1 MSNVSMKSMLE
12 AGVHFGHQ
20 TSRWNPKMS
29 RYIFGE
35 RNGVHIL
42 DLQKTAK
49 ELKKACA
56 FVKEESKKGSKFLF
70 VGTKKQAQEAIAA
83 EAARCGAYCIH
94 EKWLG
99 GTLTNF
105 QTVKK
110 SIERMNELEK
120 WEGSGV
126 FKAISKKEASRLTKE
141 LNRLQKLLGGIREM
155 KVLPDVVFVID
166 PVDTAGAV
174 RESRVLG
181 IPVVAVCDTNSD
193 PDLITVPVPGNDDAA
208 RSIKLFCGAI
218 ADAVLEGK
226 AEAEAA
232 KQPAEAAATEEG
244 EKAPVNPAMAN
255 AFESAMLASEKAEQ
269 QAEAVAAANADIQ
282 AEAAAAQEAQAIHE
296 DMEKVEAAKE
306 ATEEK
311 KPAAKKTTTAKKP
324 AAKKT
329 VKAEKEEETADKK
342 PAAKKTTAAKKPAAK
357 KTTKKAAEEAEAK

>member
-20 TSRWNPKMS
+20 TSRWNPKMG
-29 RYIFGE
+29 RFIFGE

-56 FVKEESKKGSKFLF
+56 FIKEETKKGAKFLF
-70 VGTKKQAQEAIAA
+70 VGTKKQAQEAIQA

-110 SIERMNELEK
+110 SVERLNELEK
-120 WEGSGV
+120 WEASGV

-141 LNRLQKLLGGIREM
+141 MQRLQKLLGGIRDM

-174 RESRVLG
+174 RESHALG
-181 IPVVAVCDTNSD
+181 IPVVAVCDTNAD
-193 PDLITVPVPGNDDAA
+193 PDMIDVPVPGNDDAA

-218 ADAVLEGK
+218 ADSILEARAEMEAVNK
-226 AEAEAA
+226 
-232 KQPAEAAATEEG
+232 PAEAAEEG
-244 EKAPVNPAMAN
+244 KPVENPVMAQ
-255 AFESAMLASEKAEQ
+255 AFESAMLAGEK
-269 QAEAVAAANADIQ
+269 
-282 AEAAAAQEAQAIHE
+282 AAQEA
-296 DMEKVEAAKE
+296 EAKAAE
-306 ATEEK
+306 APKAQEEK
-311 KPAAKKTTTAKKP
+311 AEE
-324 AAKKT
+324 
-329 VKAEKEEETADKK
+329 VKAEEPAEKK
-342 PAAKKTTAAKKPAAK
+342 VKKAAAKKPAAK
-357 KTTKKAAEEAEAK
+357 KTTAKTKKAAKAETEEVKAEEAPAEEAK

>member
-1 MSNVSMKSMLE
+1 MSTVSMKSMLE

-49 ELKKACA
+49 ELKKAYA

-70 VGTKKQAQEAIAA
+70 VGTKKQAQEAIAS

-141 LNRLQKLLGGIREM
+141 LNRLQKLLGGIRDM

-193 PDLITVPVPGNDDAA
+193 PDLINMPIPGNDDAA
-208 RSIKLFCGAI
+208 RSIKLFCAAI
-218 ADAVLEGK
+218 ADAVLEGR
-226 AEAEAA
+226 AEVEAA
-232 KQPAEAAATEEG
+232 KQPAETAAEEG

-255 AFESAMLASEKAEQ
+255 AFENAMLAGEEAEKEAAVEADIKAEVAAAKETADLVKKAEKAE
-269 QAEAVAAANADIQ
+269 
-282 AEAAAAQEAQAIHE
+282 
-296 DMEKVEAAKE
+296 AAK
-306 ATEEK
+306 
-311 KPAAKKTTTAKKP
+311 AKKTTTKKAATVAKKP

-329 VKAEKEEETADKK
+329 VKAEEEPAEKKVAKKATAKK
-342 PAAKKTTAAKKPAAK
+342 PAAKKTTAKKETAAK
-357 KTTKKAAEEAEAK
+357 AK

>member
-20 TSRWNPKMS
+20 TSRWNPKMG
-29 RYIFGE
+29 RFIFGE

-56 FVKEESKKGSKFLF
+56 FIKEESKKGSKFLF
-70 VGTKKQAQEAIAA
+70 VGTKKQAQEAIKA
-83 EAARCGAYCIH
+83 EAERCGAYCIS

-120 WEGSGV
+120 WESSGV

-141 LNRLQKLLGGIREM
+141 LNRLQKLLGGIRDM

-166 PVDTAGAV
+166 PVDTMGAV
-174 RESRVLG
+174 RESHVLG
-181 IPVVAVCDTNSD
+181 IPVVAVCDTNAD
-193 PDLITVPVPGNDDAA
+193 PDLITMPIPGNDDAA

-218 ADAVLEGK
+218 ADSILEGK
-226 AEAEAA
+226 AEVEAVKTA
-232 KQPAEAAATEEG
+232 QDAPADPE
-244 EKAPVNPAMAN
+244 NPAMAK
-255 AFESAMLASEKAEQ
+255 AFESAMLEAEKAEEAKQ
-269 QAEAVAAANADIQ
+269 EEAPAAEVVVEEVVVEEAPAAEVKEEAKEEKPAKKAAA
-282 AEAAAAQEAQAIHE
+282 
-296 DMEKVEAAKE
+296 
-306 ATEEK
+306 K
-311 KPAAKKTTTAKKP
+311 KTTAKKTTTAKK
-324 AAKKT
+324 A
-329 VKAEKEEETADKK
+329 TATK
-342 PAAKKTTAAKKPAAK
+342 TAAKKPAAK
-357 KTTKKAAEEAEAK
+357 KTTTKAKKADAKEEKAK

>member
-1 MSNVSMKSMLE
+1 MSNVSMKAMLE

-20 TSRWNPKMS
+20 TSRWNPKMG
-29 RYIFGE
+29 RFIFGE

-56 FVKEESKKGSKFLF
+56 FIKEETKKGAKFLF
-70 VGTKKQAQEAIAA
+70 VGTKKQAQEAIQA

-110 SIERMNELEK
+110 SVERLNELEK
-120 WEGSGV
+120 WEASGV

-141 LNRLQKLLGGIREM
+141 MQRLQKLLGGIRDM

-174 RESRVLG
+174 RESHTLG
-181 IPVVAVCDTNSD
+181 IPVVAVCDTNAD
-193 PDLITVPVPGNDDAA
+193 PDMIDVPVPGNDDAA

-218 ADAVLEGK
+218 ADSILEARAEMEAVNK
-226 AEAEAA
+226 
-232 KQPAEAAATEEG
+232 PAEAAEEG
-244 EKAPVNPAMAN
+244 KPVENPVMAQ
-255 AFESAMLASEKAEQ
+255 AFESAMLAGEK
-269 QAEAVAAANADIQ
+269 
-282 AEAAAAQEAQAIHE
+282 AAQEA
-296 DMEKVEAAKE
+296 EAKAAE
-306 ATEEK
+306 A
-311 KPAAKKTTTAKKP
+311 P
-324 AAKKT
+324 
-329 VKAEKEEETADKK
+329 KAQEEETAEEVKAEEPAEKK
-342 PAAKKTTAAKKPAAK
+342 VKKAAAKKPAAK
-357 KTTKKAAEEAEAK
+357 KTTAKTKKAAKAETEEVKAEEAPAEEAK

>member
-1 MSNVSMKSMLE
+1 MSNVSMKAMLE

-20 TSRWNPKMS
+20 TSRWNPKMG
-29 RYIFGE
+29 RFIFGE

-56 FVKEESKKGSKFLF
+56 FIKEETKKGAKFLF
-70 VGTKKQAQEAIAA
+70 VGTKKQAQEAIQA

-110 SIERMNELEK
+110 SVERLNELEK
-120 WEGSGV
+120 WEASGV

-141 LNRLQKLLGGIREM
+141 MQLLQKLLGGIRDM

-174 RESRVLG
+174 RESHTLG
-181 IPVVAVCDTNSD
+181 IPVVAVCDTNAD
-193 PDLITVPVPGNDDAA
+193 PDMIDVPVPGNDDAA

-218 ADAVLEGK
+218 ADSILEARAEMEAVNK
-226 AEAEAA
+226 
-232 KQPAEAAATEEG
+232 PAEAAEEG
-244 EKAPVNPAMAN
+244 KPVENPVMAQ
-255 AFESAMLASEKAEQ
+255 AFESAMLAGEK
-269 QAEAVAAANADIQ
+269 
-282 AEAAAAQEAQAIHE
+282 AAQEAEA
-296 DMEKVEAAKE
+296 EAAE
-306 ATEEK
+306 APKAQEEEK
-311 KPAAKKTTTAKKP
+311 AEE
-324 AAKKT
+324 
-329 VKAEKEEETADKK
+329 VKAEEPAEKK
-342 PAAKKTTAAKKPAAK
+342 VKKAAAKKPAAK
-357 KTTKKAAEEAEAK
+357 KTTAKTKKAAKAETEEVKAEEAPAEEAK

>member
-1 MSNVSMKSMLE
+1 MSNVSMKAMLE

-20 TSRWNPKMS
+20 TSRWNPKMG
-29 RYIFGE
+29 RFIFGE

-56 FVKEESKKGSKFLF
+56 FIKEETKKGAKFLF
-70 VGTKKQAQEAIAA
+70 VGTKKQAQEAIQA

-110 SIERMNELEK
+110 SVERLNELEK
-120 WEGSGV
+120 WEASGV

-141 LNRLQKLLGGIREM
+141 MQRLQKLLGGIRDM

-174 RESRVLG
+174 RESHSLG
-181 IPVVAVCDTNSD
+181 IPVVAVCDTNAGAD
-193 PDLITVPVPGNDDAA
+193 VIDVPVPGNDDAG

-218 ADAVLEGK
+218 ADSILEARAEMEAVNK
-226 AEAEAA
+226 
-232 KQPAEAAATEEG
+232 PAEAAEEG
-244 EKAPVNPAMAN
+244 KPVENPVMAQ
-255 AFESAMLASEKAEQ
+255 AFESAMLAGEK
-269 QAEAVAAANADIQ
+269 
-282 AEAAAAQEAQAIHE
+282 AAQEA
-296 DMEKVEAAKE
+296 EAKAAEAPKAKE
-306 ATEEK
+306 EEK
-311 KPAAKKTTTAKKP
+311 AEE
-324 AAKKT
+324 
-329 VKAEKEEETADKK
+329 VKAEEPAEKK
-342 PAAKKTTAAKKPAAK
+342 VKKAAAKKPAAK
-357 KTTKKAAEEAEAK
+357 KTTAKTKKAAKAETEEVKAEEAPAEEAK

>member
-29 RYIFGE
+29 RFIFGE

-56 FVKEESKKGSKFLF
+56 FVKEEAKKGSKFLF
-70 VGTKKQAQEAIAA
+70 VGTKKQAQEAIAT
-83 EAARCGAYCIH
+83 EAARADVYCIH

-120 WEGSGV
+120 WEASGV
-126 FKAISKKEASRLTKE
+126 FKAISKKEASRLSKE

-174 RESRVLG
+174 RESHVLG
-181 IPVVAVCDTNSD
+181 IPVVAVCDTNCD
-193 PDLITVPVPGNDDAA
+193 PDLIDVPVPGNDDAA
-208 RSIKLFCGAI
+208 RSIKLFCAAI
-218 ADAVLEGK
+218 ADAVLEGR

-232 KQPAEAAATEEG
+232 KQPAPAAAAEEG
-244 EKAPVNPAMAN
+244 DAAPANPAMAQ
-255 AFESAMLASEKAEQ
+255 AFESIMLAGEKAEEAK
-269 QAEAVAAANADIQ
+269 AEVKEEVKEETKAEEMKE
-282 AEAAAAQEAQAIHE
+282 EAAPA
-296 DMEKVEAAKE
+296 
-306 ATEEK
+306 EEK
-311 KPAAKKTTTAKKP
+311 KAKTAKKTTAKKP

-329 VKAEKEEETADKK
+329 TAKK
-342 PAAKKTTAAKKPAAK
+342 TEGTAKKTTA
-357 KTTKKAAEEAEAK
+357 KKAVKAEEKAEEAKEEAAAETK

>member
-20 TSRWNPKMS
+20 TSRWNPKMG
-29 RYIFGE
+29 RFIFGE

-70 VGTKKQAQEAIAA
+70 VGTKKQAQEAIKA
-83 EAARCGAYCIH
+83 EAARAGAYCIS

-120 WEGSGV
+120 WESSGV
-126 FKAISKKEASRLTKE
+126 FKAISKKEASRLSKE
-141 LNRLQKLLGGIREM
+141 LARLQKLLGGIRDM

-166 PVDTAGAV
+166 PVDTMGAV
-174 RESRVLG
+174 RESHVLG
-181 IPVVAVCDTNSD
+181 IPVVAVCDTNAD
-193 PDLITVPVPGNDDAA
+193 PDLISLPIPGNDDAA

-218 ADAVLEGK
+218 ADSILEGK
-226 AEAEAA
+226 AELEAVKEVNA
-232 KQPAEAAATEEG
+232 GNTVAAAE
-244 EKAPVNPAMAN
+244 NPAMAQ
-255 AFESAMLASEKAEQ
+255 AFENAMLAAEKAEEEKP
-269 QAEAVAAANADIQ
+269 AEVVVEEVVVE
-282 AEAAAAQEAQAIHE
+282 EAP
-296 DMEKVEAAKE
+296 AKE
-306 ATEEK
+306 E
-311 KPAAKKTTTAKKP
+311 
-324 AAKKT
+324 
-329 VKAEKEEETADKK
+329 VKAEEKPAKK
-342 PAAKKTTAAKKPAAK
+342 PAAKKTTAKKTTAKKATEGEEEKPAKKVAAKKPAAK
-357 KTTKKAAEEAEAK
+357 KTATKTKKVAEEEAK

>member
-1 MSNVSMKSMLE
+1 MSNVSMKAMLE

-20 TSRWNPKMS
+20 TSRWNPKMG
-29 RYIFGE
+29 RFIFGE

-56 FVKEESKKGSKFLF
+56 FIKEETKKGAKFLF
-70 VGTKKQAQEAIAA
+70 VGTKKQAQEAIQA

-110 SIERMNELEK
+110 SVERLNELEK
-120 WEGSGV
+120 WEASGV

-141 LNRLQKLLGGIREM
+141 MQRLQKLLGGIRDM

-174 RESRVLG
+174 RESHTLG
-181 IPVVAVCDTNSD
+181 IPVVAVCDTNAD
-193 PDLITVPVPGNDDAA
+193 PDMIDVPVPGNDDAA

-218 ADAVLEGK
+218 ADSILEARAEMEAVNK
-226 AEAEAA
+226 
-232 KQPAEAAATEEG
+232 PAEAAEEG
-244 EKAPVNPAMAN
+244 KPVENPVMAQ
-255 AFESAMLASEKAEQ
+255 AFESAMLAGEK
-269 QAEAVAAANADIQ
+269 
-282 AEAAAAQEAQAIHE
+282 AAQEA
-296 DMEKVEAAKE
+296 EAKAAE
-306 ATEEK
+306 APKAQEEEK
-311 KPAAKKTTTAKKP
+311 AEE
-324 AAKKT
+324 
-329 VKAEKEEETADKK
+329 VKAEEPAEKK
-342 PAAKKTTAAKKPAAK
+342 VKKAAAKKPAAK
-357 KTTKKAAEEAEAK
+357 KTTAKTKKAAKAETEEVKAEETPAEEAK

>member
-1 MSNVSMKSMLE
+1 MKAMLE

-20 TSRWNPKMS
+20 TSRWNPKMG

-56 FVKEESKKGSKFLF
+56 FVKEESKKGAKFLF
-70 VGTKKQAQEAIAA
+70 VGTKKQAQEAIQA

-110 SIERMNELEK
+110 SVERLNELEK
-120 WEGSGV
+120 WETSGV

-141 LNRLQKLLGGIREM
+141 MQRLQKLLGGIRDM

-174 RESRVLG
+174 RESYTLG
-181 IPVVAVCDTNSD
+181 IPVVAVCDTNAD
-193 PDLITVPVPGNDDAA
+193 PDMISVPVPGNDDAA
-208 RSIKLFCGAI
+208 RSIKLFCAAM
-218 ADAVLEGK
+218 ADSILEGRAEANPAK
-226 AEAEAA
+226 AEQEE
-232 KQPAEAAATEEG
+232 KPAEN
-244 EKAPVNPAMAN
+244 PVMAQ
-255 AFESAMLASEKAEQ
+255 AFESAMLAAEKE
-269 QAEAVAAANADIQ
+269 
-282 AEAAAAQEAQAIHE
+282 AQE
-296 DMEKVEAAKE
+296 KEAAKE
-306 ATEEK
+306 EAPAVAEEPVKEEVKEEK
-311 KPAAKKTTTAKKP
+311 PKAKKTTTAKKTT
-324 AAKKT
+324 AKKT
-329 VKAEKEEETADKK
+329 TAKKAEEVKEEAKEEKPKAKKTTTAKKTTAKKTTAKKAEKEE
-342 PAAKKTTAAKKPAAK
+342 AK
-357 KTTKKAAEEAEAK
+357 

>member
-1 MSNVSMKSMLE
+1 MSNVSMKAMLE

-20 TSRWNPKMS
+20 TSRWNPKMG
-29 RYIFGE
+29 RFIFGE

-56 FVKEESKKGSKFLF
+56 FIKEETKKGSKFLF
-70 VGTKKQAQEAIAA
+70 VGTKKQAQEAIQA

-110 SIERMNELEK
+110 SVERLNELEK
-120 WEGSGV
+120 WEASGV

-141 LNRLQKLLGGIREM
+141 MLRLQKLLGGIRDM

-181 IPVVAVCDTNSD
+181 IPVVAVCDTNAD
-193 PDLITVPVPGNDDAA
+193 PDLIDVPIPGNDDAA
-208 RSIKLFCGAI
+208 EME
-218 ADAVLEGK
+218 AVNK
-226 AEAEAA
+226 
-232 KQPAEAAATEEG
+232 PAEAAEEG
-244 EKAPVNPAMAN
+244 KPAENPVMAQ
-255 AFESAMLASEKAEQ
+255 AFESAMLAGEKAALEE
-269 QAEAVAAANADIQ
+269 EAK
-282 AEAAAAQEAQAIHE
+282 AEAAKQEAPKAQE
-296 DMEKVEAAKE
+296 
-306 ATEEK
+306 
-311 KPAAKKTTTAKKP
+311 
-324 AAKKT
+324 
-329 VKAEKEEETADKK
+329 VKAEEAPKAEEAKAEE
-342 PAAKKTTAAKKPAAK
+342 PAAEEAAEKKVKKTAAKKPAAK
-357 KTTKKAAEEAEAK
+357 KTTRTKKAAKEEAPKAQEVKAEEASKEAEAAK

>member
-1 MSNVSMKSMLE
+1 MSNVSMKAMLE

-20 TSRWNPKMS
+20 TSRWNPKMG

-56 FVKEESKKGSKFLF
+56 FVKEESKKGAKFLF
-70 VGTKKQAQEAIAA
+70 VGTKKQAQEAIQS

-110 SIERMNELEK
+110 SVERLNELEK
-120 WEGSGV
+120 WETSGV

-141 LNRLQKLLGGIREM
+141 MQRLQKLLGGIRDM

-174 RESRVLG
+174 RESYTLG
-181 IPVVAVCDTNSD
+181 IPVVAVCDTNAD
-193 PDLITVPVPGNDDAA
+193 PDMISVPVPGNDDAA
-208 RSIKLFCGAI
+208 RSIKLFCAAM
-218 ADAVLEGK
+218 ADSILEGRAEANPAK
-226 AEAEAA
+226 AEQEE
-232 KQPAEAAATEEG
+232 KPAEN
-244 EKAPVNPAMAN
+244 PVMAQ
-255 AFESAMLASEKAEQ
+255 AFESAMLAAEKE
-269 QAEAVAAANADIQ
+269 
-282 AEAAAAQEAQAIHE
+282 AQE
-296 DMEKVEAAKE
+296 KEAAKE
-306 ATEEK
+306 EAPAVAEEPVKEEVKEEK
-311 KPAAKKTTTAKKP
+311 PKAKKTTTAKKTT
-324 AAKKT
+324 AKKT
-329 VKAEKEEETADKK
+329 TAKKAEEVKEEAKEEKPKAKKTTTAKKTTAKKTTAKKAEKEE
-342 PAAKKTTAAKKPAAK
+342 AK
-357 KTTKKAAEEAEAK
+357 